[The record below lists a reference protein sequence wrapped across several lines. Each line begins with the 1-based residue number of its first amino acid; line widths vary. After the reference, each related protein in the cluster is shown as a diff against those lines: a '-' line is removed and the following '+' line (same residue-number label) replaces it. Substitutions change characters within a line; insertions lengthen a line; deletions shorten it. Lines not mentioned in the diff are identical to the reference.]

1 MGAGE
6 KKTRAPPQYVPSNP
20 ESATYDI
27 KVNVYCLLPSST
39 CARIVIMNPEENIGD
54 VPHIYEMVD
63 NASYMTVKQAQ
74 LQSKARSYEKPASD
88 CNKDTAV
95 AATDSCKSMPGT
107 AATVVIAC
115 FSILV
120 ALGAMGIAVSTMT
133 NMATMQSQVM
143 GLMDADTM
151 ETNTS
156 CLCMYTN
163 LSVALRATDKIVAII
178 YI

>member
-1 MGAGE
+1 
-6 KKTRAPPQYVPSNP
+6 
-20 ESATYDI
+20 
-27 KVNVYCLLPSST
+27 
-39 CARIVIMNPEENIGD
+39 MNPEENIGD

-163 LSVALRATDKIVAII
+163 LSVALNNLEQLTKL
-178 YI
+178 